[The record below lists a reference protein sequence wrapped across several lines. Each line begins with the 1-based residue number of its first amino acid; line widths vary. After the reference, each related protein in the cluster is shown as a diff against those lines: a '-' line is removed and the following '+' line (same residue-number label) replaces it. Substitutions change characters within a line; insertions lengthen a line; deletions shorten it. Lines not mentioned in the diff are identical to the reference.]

1 MNTNYGATFFEWVNL
16 TARRSA
22 LAVIPLTKYEVRP
35 SSVLDVGCGQGVW
48 LAVWSDEGIDDQL
61 GLDGAHVNVESL
73 LIPRERFRVVDLRR
87 PWDVGRQFDLV
98 QSLEVAEHLPPDSA
112 EGFVRCLCA
121 HGDVVLFSAAQPGQG
136 GERHINERR
145 PSYWARFFSANGFA
159 AFDCIRP
166 LVARNRTVDPWYRFN
181 TLIYANAAGAARL
194 RARARASRVD
204 RLSDLDRGGDLLWR
218 VRRLLLR
225 PLPEAWVTLL
235 SRLRYRVAVTRF
247 KRRET
252 K

>member
-1 MNTNYGATFFEWVNL
+1 MNADYGGTFFEWVNL

-22 LAVIPLTKYEVRP
+22 LAVVPLAKDEVRP
-35 SSVLDVGCGQGVW
+35 SSLLDVGCGQGAW
-48 LAVWSDEGIDDQL
+48 LAVWSELGVEDQL
-61 GLDGAHVNVESL
+61 GLDGAHVNVKSL
-73 LIPRERFRVVDLRR
+73 LIPRERFRTVDLRR
-87 PWDVGRQFDLV
+87 PFDVGRRFDLV

-112 EGFVRCLCA
+112 EGFVQCLCA
-121 HGDVVLFSAAQPGQG
+121 HGDIVLFSAAQPGQG
-136 GERHINERR
+136 GERHINERQ
-145 PSYWARFFSANGFA
+145 PSYWARLFSANGFA

-166 LVARNRTVDPWYRFN
+166 LVARNRTIDPWYRFN

-218 VRRLLLR
+218 VRRILLR
-225 PLPEAWVTLL
+225 PLPEACVTLL
-235 SRLRYRVAVTRF
+235 SRLRYRLAVARF
-247 KRRET
+247 QKRRT